1 MKAKGKK
8 ISNNKI
14 KNVEILNIQGPTED
28 WLKSI
33 FPDDDEN
40 NETADND
47 SDDLDIEL
55 DTGQIILPL

>member
-8 ISNNKI
+8 ISNSKI
-14 KNVEILNIQGPTED
+14 KNVEITNIQEPNED
-28 WLKSI
+28 WLKNI
-33 FPDDDEN
+33 FPDDDN